1 MTSDV
6 NSLRV
11 SPALVASRV
20 RAIGAGVCLV
30 LWCSCTTFPNW
41 DDDDSIRPPL
51 PAETSFDKAAGRG
64 DLVCLKLRLEWGGE
78 LLFALDTGAQV
89 TLLDKSLEPMLGK
102 RLGSVEVR
110 YSPYGAGKG
119 GAYRAPRF
127 YLGSTRLQTGEW
139 IATDDLSRIPF
150 PNPAVRG
157 ILGMDCL
164 RHYCVQLDFADR
176 KIRFLD
182 PDGVK
187 NEELGNGF
195 PLTISSNRVFVDEN
209 LLGVKGASSLIDAGD
224 NTDGALAAKLFQQA
238 LEEQGLT
245 NQVKRSTHTG
255 SRKALF
261 PSGVFGGETYP
272 DLRLLESSGG
282 NTIGLR
288 FLARHLV
295 TFNFPKR
302 IMYLKRQ
309 SVGPLIDEGSF
320 TNAAPSIG
328 RDEELKAATPA
339 LPGTD
344 PSECSFTSCFGVC
357 VCRPSVPMTGSG

>member
-1 MTSDV
+1 MIVPS
-6 NSLRV
+6 
-11 SPALVASRV
+11 ALLASRV
-20 RAIGAGVCLV
+20 RVIGAGVCLV

-41 DDDDSIRPPL
+41 DADDSIRPPL
-51 PAETSFDKAAGRG
+51 PAETSFDKGAGRG
-64 DLVCLKLRLEWGGE
+64 DLVCLKLRLERGGE
-78 LLFALDTGAQV
+78 LLFAVDTGAQV
-89 TLLDKSLEPMLGK
+89 TLLDKSLEPKLGK

-127 YLGSTRLQTGEW
+127 YLGSTRLHTGEW
-139 IATDDLSRIPF
+139 IATDDLSRFPF

-182 PDGVK
+182 PDGMK
-187 NEELGNGF
+187 NEERGNAF

-209 LLGVKGASSLIDAGD
+209 LLGVKGANSLIDLGD
-224 NTDGALAAKLFQQA
+224 NSDGALAPILFQQA

-245 NQVKRSTHTG
+245 DQVKRSADTV

-261 PSGVFGGETYP
+261 PRGDFGGETYP
-272 DLRLLESSGG
+272 DLRLWKYSGG

-302 IMYLKRQ
+302 TMYLKRT
-309 SVGPLIDEGSF
+309 SVGPLIDESSS
-320 TNAAPSIG
+320 TNAAPGIG
-328 RDEELKAATPA
+328 RNEELKAATPA
-339 LPGTD
+339 L
-344 PSECSFTSCFGVC
+344 
-357 VCRPSVPMTGSG
+357 SGASL

>member
-20 RAIGAGVCLV
+20 RAISAGTCLV

-51 PAETSFDKAAGRG
+51 PAESSFDKAAGRG
-64 DLVCLKLRLEWGGE
+64 DLVCLKLRLERGGE

-89 TLLDKSLEPMLGK
+89 TLLDKSLEPKLGK

-139 IATDDLSRIPF
+139 IATDDLSRFPF

-164 RHYCVQLDFADR
+164 RHYCVQFDFAAG
-176 KIRFLD
+176 KTRFLD
-182 PDGVK
+182 PDALK
-187 NEELGNGF
+187 KEELGNGF
-195 PLTISSNRVFVDEN
+195 PLTFSSSLVFVDEN
-209 LLGVKGASSLIDAGD
+209 LLGVKGANSLIDAGD
-224 NTDGALAAKLFQQA
+224 NFDGALTPKLFQQA

-245 NQVKRSTHTG
+245 TPVKRSGDMGT
-255 SRKALF
+255 RKAFF
-261 PSGVFGGETYP
+261 PRGVFGGESYP
-272 DLRLLESSGG
+272 DLRLWEYSGG

-309 SVGPLIDEGSF
+309 SVGPLIVEGSF
-320 TNAAPSIG
+320 TNAAPGLG
-328 RDEELKAATPA
+328 RDEELKTATPA
-339 LPGTD
+339 LSGTD
-344 PSECSFTSCFGVC
+344 P
-357 VCRPSVPMTGSG
+357 